1 LYFND
6 YLKELMMKK
15 LSILLVLLFS
25 SHIAIAAT
33 SIKAEVNGM
42 VCAFCAKGIE
52 KKLNAMQEGKGA
64 FVDLKNRVVVL
75 ELKDGQDVSVEKF
88 TQVIKDAG
96 YTVSKFE
103 KVPQSAESIKAEL
116 QHLKGTK

>member
-15 LSILLVLLFS
+15 LSVLLVLLFTS
-25 SHIAIAAT
+25 NIAIAAT

-52 KKLNAMQEGKGA
+52 KKLNAMPEGKGA

-75 ELKDGQDVSVEKF
+75 ELKDGQDVPVEKF
-88 TQVIKDAG
+88 TQVIQDAG
-96 YTVSKFE
+96 YTVSKVE
-103 KVPQSAESIKAEL
+103 KVPQSAEAIKAECRS
-116 QHLKGTK
+116 